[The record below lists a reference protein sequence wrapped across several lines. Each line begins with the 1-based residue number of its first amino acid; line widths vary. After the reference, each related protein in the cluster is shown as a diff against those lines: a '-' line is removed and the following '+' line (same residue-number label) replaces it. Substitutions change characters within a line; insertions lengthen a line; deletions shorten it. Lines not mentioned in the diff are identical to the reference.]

1 MKKPTKKF
9 LYKVLIGLGI
19 LILTGCTAEK
29 SQNKTGENESYK
41 EENFEKAE
49 LENKDAD
56 FLELGVVK
64 EINNI
69 NKTLVVKSTTSETE
83 LELSYSVGTDIRDK
97 YDKIISV
104 TQVGIGE
111 IVNVFYEKEKLIAL
125 KLSDEAWEYTKVANL
140 KVNRSDKTMVIAED
154 KYKYNDN
161 LLLISQ
167 GKFIDLLELNEKDV
181 LTVRGYNRKI
191 CSITVEKGHGY
202 VRLENDETFI
212 GGWVEVG
219 QEIASIITENML
231 ILVPEG
237 DYKLT
242 AYKDG
247 AGGTKSITVKR
258 DEEITVN
265 IGDLK
270 AAPMK
275 SGSIDFQISPEGAT
289 LYVDGTKTEY
299 NELVVLEYGTHSL
312 RVEADGHKIYTAKI
326 VLNSSLATVEIDLGS
341 TDTQEEDTD
350 ETEDTEDTKDVEDI
364 SSASGSIVEGYKIQV
379 NLPAGSSVYFDGV
392 YKGIAPVSFAKVTG
406 NHTII
411 LSKTGYE
418 TKSYTVYVSDEE
430 EDAVFNFSD
439 LGVNYI
445 Y

>member
-1 MKKPTKKF
+1 MKKN

-19 LILTGCTAEK
+19 LILTGCTGGK
-29 SQNKTGENESYK
+29 PQNKTDESEIYK
-41 EENFEKAE
+41 DEDFEKPG
-49 LENKDAD
+49 LENTD

-64 EINNI
+64 EINTK
-69 NKTLVVKSTTSETE
+69 NKTLVVKSSASETE
-83 LELSYSVGTDIRDK
+83 LKLSYSVGVDIRDK
-97 YDKIISV
+97 YDEIISM
-104 TQVGIGE
+104 TQVEIGE
-111 IVNVFYEKEKLIAL
+111 IVNVSYEKEKLISL
-125 KLSDEAWEYTKVANL
+125 KLADQAWKYTKVNNL

-154 KYKYNDN
+154 KYRYNDN

-181 LTVRGYNRKI
+181 LTVRGYDRKI
-191 CSITVEKGHGY
+191 CSIVIEKGHGY

-219 QEIASIITENML
+219 QEVVSIITKDML

-258 DEEITVN
+258 DEETIVN

-270 AAPMK
+270 PAPMK
-275 SGSIDFQISPEGAT
+275 SGSIDFQISPEGAA
-289 LYVDGTKTEY
+289 LYVDGAKTEY

-312 RVEADGHKIYTAKI
+312 KVEADGYKIYTAKV
-326 VLNSSLATVEIDLGS
+326 VLNSSLATVEIDLDS
-341 TDTQEEDTD
+341 TGTQEDNTDEAEDAEDTQDT
-350 ETEDTEDTKDVEDI
+350 VA
-364 SSASGSIVEGYKIQV
+364 SSGSDTVVDGYKIQV
-379 NLPAGSSVYFDGV
+379 NLPAGASVYFDGV
-392 YKGIAPVSFAKVTG
+392 YQGIAPVSFSKVTG

-411 LSKTGYE
+411 LSKEGYE
-418 TKSYTVYVSDEE
+418 TKSYTIYVSDEK